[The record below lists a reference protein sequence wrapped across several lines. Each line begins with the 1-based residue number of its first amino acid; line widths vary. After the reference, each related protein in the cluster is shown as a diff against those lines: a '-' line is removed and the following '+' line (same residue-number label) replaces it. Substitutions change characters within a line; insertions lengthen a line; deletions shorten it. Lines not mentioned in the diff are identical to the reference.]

1 MAGRKDSPMN
11 FYDAVI
17 LAAGKG
23 TRMKSRIPK
32 VLHKIAGTEMLKI
45 ILTTAENAGISS
57 FVTVVPE
64 NHEQFVTA
72 VGQQTQLVVQKEAKG
87 SGHAVLQSKPI
98 LSKSDNIVVLNG
110 DVPLI
115 KSSTLSK
122 MMLKHS
128 ESGATVTL
136 LTSRLVSNEGMGR
149 IVRSND
155 GQISSII
162 EDKEAT
168 PELRKIDEVNAGIY
182 CFRGA
187 WLWKAL
193 ETLKISGQGEYYLTD
208 LIALANAQ
216 GLKIE
221 SIESIHPHE
230 AQGVNNRVELSKI
243 EAVQREI
250 IQNNLMKKGV
260 TIVDPKAT
268 YIDLDVSIGIDTTI
282 YPNTHIKSGTEIGHD
297 CIIGPNSNIDSSSI
311 GNLCKI
317 ESSSIESSEI
327 RDRVHIGP
335 YSHIRSGTVIED
347 DAYIGNYS
355 EIKNSSIGKQTKCGH
370 FSYIGDAKVGNQVNI
385 GAGTITC
392 NYDGERKNKTVIEER
407 AFIGCDTMLV
417 APVHIGIGATTGA
430 GSVVN
435 KDVPNYSKAVGSPAR
450 VLRQKGHS

>member
-1 MAGRKDSPMN
+1 MAGRKDNPMN

-64 NHEQFVTA
+64 NHEQFITA
-72 VGQQTQLVVQKEAKG
+72 VGQHTQLVVQKEAKG

-162 EDKEAT
+162 
-168 PELRKIDEVNAGIY
+168 
-182 CFRGA
+182 
-187 WLWKAL
+187 
-193 ETLKISGQGEYYLTD
+193 
-208 LIALANAQ
+208 
-216 GLKIE
+216 
-221 SIESIHPHE
+221 
-230 AQGVNNRVELSKI
+230 
-243 EAVQREI
+243 
-250 IQNNLMKKGV
+250 
-260 TIVDPKAT
+260 
-268 YIDLDVSIGIDTTI
+268 
-282 YPNTHIKSGTEIGHD
+282 
-297 CIIGPNSNIDSSSI
+297 
-311 GNLCKI
+311 
-317 ESSSIESSEI
+317 
-327 RDRVHIGP
+327 
-335 YSHIRSGTVIED
+335 
-347 DAYIGNYS
+347 
-355 EIKNSSIGKQTKCGH
+355 
-370 FSYIGDAKVGNQVNI
+370 
-385 GAGTITC
+385 
-392 NYDGERKNKTVIEER
+392 
-407 AFIGCDTMLV
+407 
-417 APVHIGIGATTGA
+417 
-430 GSVVN
+430 
-435 KDVPNYSKAVGSPAR
+435 
-450 VLRQKGHS
+450 

>member
-1 MAGRKDSPMN
+1 MN

-57 FVTVVPE
+57 LVTVVPE
-64 NHEQFVTA
+64 NHEQFITS
-72 VGQQTQLVVQKEAKG
+72 VGQHTQLVVQKEAKG

-168 PELRKIDEVNAGIY
+168 ADLRKIDEVNAGIY

-216 GLKIE
+216 DLKIE

-250 IQNNLMKKGV
+250 IQNNLMKNGV

-282 YPNTHIKSGTEIGHD
+282 YPNTHIKGGTEIGHD
-297 CIIGPNSNIDSSSI
+297 
-311 GNLCKI
+311 
-317 ESSSIESSEI
+317 
-327 RDRVHIGP
+327 
-335 YSHIRSGTVIED
+335 
-347 DAYIGNYS
+347 
-355 EIKNSSIGKQTKCGH
+355 
-370 FSYIGDAKVGNQVNI
+370 
-385 GAGTITC
+385 
-392 NYDGERKNKTVIEER
+392 
-407 AFIGCDTMLV
+407 
-417 APVHIGIGATTGA
+417 
-430 GSVVN
+430 
-435 KDVPNYSKAVGSPAR
+435 
-450 VLRQKGHS
+450 